1 MAMQTGR
8 SVLSWDRLVFWSGL
22 AAFVA
27 LALVAATKGDL
38 EAGMVALGFGLSW
51 SLLRFRG
58 GRLGVLGIG
67 FLSAITLFF
76 MVTAAVTNA
85 RSGSPVGAVLLSGGL
100 AAIAFAGLAS
110 AIGALVIGALANRK
124 RATGDRRSLWF
135 VPVAALLLFLGL
147 WTFSLVASD
156 PIGPA
161 ADAALTA
168 KNVAFSNAALSV
180 AAGEVTVAFT
190 NQDLFWHTF
199 TIESL
204 GVDLAVP
211 VGATRSVTFD
221 VEPGTYEFKCRIP
234 GHPEA
239 GMVGTL
245 TVAR

>member
-1 MAMQTGR
+1 MALQTR
-8 SVLSWDRLVFWSGL
+8 RTVLTWERLVFWSGL

-27 LALVAATKGDL
+27 LALVAATRGDL

-51 SLLRFRG
+51 GLLRFRG
-58 GRLGVLGIG
+58 GLLGKLGIG

-85 RSGSPVGAVLLSGGL
+85 RSGSLAGAVLLSSGL
-100 AAIAFAGLAS
+100 AAIAFTGLAS
-110 AIGALVIGALANRK
+110 AAGALANRA
-124 RATGDRRSLWF
+124 RAVDAPRSAWL
-135 VPVAALLLFLGL
+135 VPVTSLLLFIGL
-147 WTFSLVASD
+147 WAFSLMSAD
-156 PIGPA
+156 PTGPA
-161 ADAALTA
+161 ADASLEA
-168 KNVAFSNAALSV
+168 KNVAFSNIAISV
-180 AAGEVTVAFT
+180 VAGEVTVAFT
-190 NQDLFWHTF
+190 NRDLFWHTF

-211 VGATRSVTFD
+211 VGATRSITFE

-245 TVAR
+245 TAAR